1 MTFVKTAT
9 LSWSANLQT
18 GWRNYQWR
26 RLNGLREAQRLEV
39 LWRGAPP
46 VERFDSW
53 DPAPW
58 RHPWLTPD
66 NLRAMRDYSETCLTR
81 WQHEADTPH
90 VGQSERYAFIGNLA
104 NNMYMRARPLR
115 RLGLDIDVYLHP
127 QDHYVMSQPGWEE
140 LHGLIESSETDMR
153 RLREQG
159 VTLPTVPGVYQ
170 SPESAPISAQEAYL
184 RYPHLSARDVLRW
197 LPYLNGHDWLHEL
210 AGYDALLCAQ
220 STFVGLLSGQPY
232 VAAHVG
238 GDIWYECSRGDLL
251 GRLQLEAYRRA
262 AVMLASNPWS
272 FAHARRYGLCNA
284 IYVPLVLDEEFYA
297 PGPSPFRQT
306 WMNSSGGDFF
316 VFSAV
321 RQNDAIKGTLTGLEG
336 FARFAANR
344 PGARLV
350 IVEWGQ
356 QSDLNLERFAALGIS
371 DKVIRVPI
379 AGKRRVV
386 DYLRSADCSIDQ
398 FTLGYYG
405 ASALEA
411 MGCGLPV
418 IMRIEHAQ
426 YAALCRAG
434 APPVVEAA
442 TAGEVASALER
453 LRANVDLRRATA
465 SAQRD
470 WFVAAHGAK
479 AWYPA
484 LVAMLRVT
492 ATGRRERF
500 AHSPLRM
507 RLSTVERDYHTQ
519 GLARAPKFPNY
530 Q

>member
-1 MTFVKTAT
+1 MPRPAWLV
-9 LSWSANLQT
+9 NLQRR
-18 GWRNYQWR
+18 WRDHQWL
-26 RLNGLREAQRLEV
+26 RLNALAAPSRLRA
-39 LWRGAPP
+39 LWHGNPP
-46 VERFDSW
+46 ADRFDTW

-58 RHPWLTPD
+58 LHPWLTPE
-66 NLRAMRDYSETCLTR
+66 NLRAMRDYSETCLAR
-81 WQHEADTPH
+81 WRQEAESLP
-90 VGQSERYAFIGNLA
+90 SEPVRYAFVGNLA

-140 LHGLIESSETDMR
+140 LDGLVETSETDVR
-153 RLREQG
+153 RLGERG
-159 VTLPTVPGVYQ
+159 IKLPVVPGVYQ
-170 SPESAPISAQEAYL
+170 PPVSEAISAQDTFL
-184 RYPHLSARDVLRW
+184 RYPYLSARDILRW
-197 LPYLNGHDWLHEL
+197 LPYLNGNDWLRDL

-220 STFVGLLSGQPY
+220 SSFVGLLSGRPY
-232 VAAHVG
+232 VAAHIG
-238 GDIWYECSRGDLL
+238 GEIWYECSRGDLL

-262 AVMLASNPWS
+262 AAMLASNPWS

-297 PGPSPFRQT
+297 PGPGRFRQAWVDAT
-306 WMNSSGGDFF
+306 GGDFF

-336 FARFAANR
+336 FARFAAHR

-350 IVEWGQ
+350 IIEWGQ
-356 QSDLNLERFAALGIS
+356 QSDRNLERFAALGIA

-379 AGKRRVV
+379 AGKRRVI

-418 IMRIEHAQ
+418 IMRIERAQ
-426 YAALCRAG
+426 YDALCRAG
-434 APPVVEAA
+434 APPVVDAA
-442 TAGEVASALER
+442 TPEEVAAALER
-453 LRANVDLRRATA
+453 LASDAGLRRAIS

-470 WFVAAHGAK
+470 WFVAAHGATT
-479 AWYPA
+479 WYPA
-484 LVAMLRVT
+484 LAAMLRVT
-492 ATGRRERF
+492 AAGRRESF
-500 AHSPLRM
+500 KCSPLRA
-507 RLSTVERDYHTQ
+507 RLSTAERDYHAE
-519 GLARAPKFPNY
+519 GLARAPTFPNY